1 MPKLDFAFLAD
12 AAEANLGRKFYVLGG
27 GIDSI
32 GAQTFPVVHP
42 HMSLVVR
49 LLLHPTEAGVD
60 HALDIRLID
69 SDGGELARV
78 NASFNARGPFQA
90 GREIAI
96 PIVMN
101 MTNTR
106 FERAGDYSVEILI
119 DNNHVKSLPL
129 RLQQV
134 SPASPTSEPP
144 PVA

>member
-12 AAEANLGRKFYVLGG
+12 AAEANPGRKFYVLGG

-32 GAQTFPVVHP
+32 GAQSFPVVHP
-42 HMSLVVR
+42 HMSLVLR
-49 LLLHPTEAGVD
+49 LLLHPTEVGMD

-69 SDGGELARV
+69 SDGGELARM
-78 NASFNARGPFQA
+78 NGNFNARGPGQP

-101 MTNTR
+101 FLNTT
-106 FERAGDYSVEILI
+106 FERAGDYSLEILI

-134 SPASPTSEPP
+134 AAQAPP
-144 PVA
+144 PNA